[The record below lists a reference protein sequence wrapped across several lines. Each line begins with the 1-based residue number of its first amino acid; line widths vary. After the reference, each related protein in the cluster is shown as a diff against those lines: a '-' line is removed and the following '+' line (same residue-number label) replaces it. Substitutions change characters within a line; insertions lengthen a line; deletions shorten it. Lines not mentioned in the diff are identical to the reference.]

1 MANYLIGCDIGT
13 SGAKAIVIDDQGTL
27 LGSGYIEYPLLASQ
41 PGWSEHDPQDY
52 WRVFK
57 HVVRGA
63 LQNSGVDNRE
73 VRGISVSSCS
83 PCSVF
88 VDRQGNALDR
98 SQTWQDRRAVD
109 ECRYVQQFYSAD
121 EIFELT
127 ANTLDPHIGALKLL
141 WEKNNR
147 PEIYQKTFKMLN
159 PANYIT
165 MLLTGEFVTDYSNAS
180 LTGLVFDIRN
190 RKWRMDIAEKV
201 GLDPDK
207 FTRLAPCDEV
217 VGEVTQKA
225 AQECGLAAG
234 TPVVAGTMDC
244 NAGWLGNGATMPGDA
259 SFVMGTAG
267 ALGVVHQNQVF
278 TKTMTNVV
286 HTAYSGQN
294 YTTLAGTACCGGLMR
309 YFRDAL
315 VETDARLAKENG
327 EDIYDILTAEAQKIQ
342 PGANGLLILPYLSGE
357 RTPLWNPLARGV
369 VFGLSLSHTRGHWV
383 RSMMESAIYAV
394 YHCVKIMK
402 ENGLEM
408 KLPIVVSEGGSK
420 SPLWR
425 QIAADVMGIEFSYTP
440 NAKGAPMGDAINAGV
455 GVGIFRDYEV
465 AKDFIEVSEFNKP
478 DEQNHALYQKY
489 FEQYLKLYED
499 VKPDFESL
507 AQLLKAE

>member
-1 MANYLIGCDIGT
+1 MANYLVGCDIGT
-13 SGAKAIVIDDQGTL
+13 SGAKAIVIDDQGAT
-27 LGSGYIEYPLLASQ
+27 LGSSYIEYPLLASR
-41 PGWSEHDPQDY
+41 PGWSEHDPRDY

-57 HVVRGA
+57 HVVSGA
-63 LQNSGVDNRE
+63 IKSANVHNTEIAGLS
-73 VRGISVSSCS
+73 ISSCS

-88 VDRQGNALDR
+88 VDRDGNALDQ
-98 SQTWQDRRAVD
+98 SQTWLDRRAVD
-109 ECRYVQQFYSAD
+109 ECAYVQQFYSAD

-147 PEIYQKTFKMLN
+147 PEIYHRTYKMLN

-180 LTGLVFDIRN
+180 LTGLIFDIRN
-190 RKWRMDIAEKV
+190 RQWRMDIAEKV

-217 VGEVTQKA
+217 VGAVTRSA
-225 AQECGLAAG
+225 AAECGLAAG

-244 NAGWLGNGATMPGDA
+244 NAGWLGNGATLPGDA

-267 ALGVVHQNQVF
+267 ALGVVHQNTTF

-286 HTAYSGQN
+286 HTAYSDKS
-294 YTTLAGTACCGGLMR
+294 YTTLAGTACCGGLLR
-309 YFRDAL
+309 YFRDTFAA
-315 VETDARLAKENG
+315 TDARIAQENG
-327 EDIYDILTAEAQKIQ
+327 ADIYDILTAEAKDIP
-342 PGANGLLILPYLSGE
+342 PGADGLLTLPYLSGE

-383 RSMMESAIYAV
+383 RSLMESAMYAV
-394 YHCVKIMK
+394 YHCVKIMR

-425 QIAADVMGIEFSYTP
+425 QIAADIMGIAFSYTP
-440 NAKGAPMGDAINAGV
+440 DAKGAPMGNAINAGV
-455 GVGIFRDYEV
+455 GVGIFKDYEV
-465 AKDFIEVSEFNKP
+465 AKDFLTAGELSKP
-478 DEQNHALYQKY
+478 DAANHVVYQQY
-489 FEQYLKLYED
+489 FAQYLQLYKD
-499 VKPDFESL
+499 VKPDFDSL
-507 AQLLKAE
+507 AALLQAD